1 MTDPY
6 SDLPPIPPGD
16 RFDPDDL
23 TPEALAPTT
32 TPEQSA
38 AVTEAVETI
47 VHTHVGHR
55 GQHVVDAVVNDV
67 WIHMWQA
74 IGQAT
79 TNPEKFMA
87 DYQALNNKGDV
98 TAHD

>member
-1 MTDPY
+1 MTDDYPE
-6 SDLPPIPPGD
+6 LPAVPPGD

-38 AVTEAVETI
+38 ACTRAIEVI
-47 VHTHVGHR
+47 VKTQVGHR
-55 GQHVVDAVVNDV
+55 GQHMVDAVTNDV
-67 WIHMWQA
+67 WLHMWQA

-79 TNPEKFMA
+79 TNPERFLD
-87 DYQALNNKGDV
+87 DYHAKEN
-98 TAHD
+98 